1 MTGDKALTTAPS
13 TVCLSVGRSAAAVV
27 TLALHCW
34 SISEAP
40 SRGQHRTI
48 LMAAAATT
56 QRQPLQHAHKLYAVE
71 QQAGNS
77 NSPASVSGNSSERSK
92 AARQRRKT
100 RPFPVSDA
108 EKRKEGGMEGERAR
122 VHGESEKGHESEPRS
137 ASPSLTSVAI
147 CPMLGSRATKLLRRK
162 RIKREVEKCAKDG
175 DFRQQSDA
183 TVVSGG
189 VGGGGGSLLGRQP
202 VPQSRLPGTPAHG
215 GDLPTKQMQY
225 DRDVQCTK

>member
-1 MTGDKALTTAPS
+1 
-13 TVCLSVGRSAAAVV
+13 
-27 TLALHCW
+27 
-34 SISEAP
+34 
-40 SRGQHRTI
+40 
-48 LMAAAATT
+48 MAAAATT

-137 ASPSLTSVAI
+137 ASASLTSVAI
-147 CPMLGSRATKLLRRK
+147 LSHAWISSNETVTAHKNKEGSRKMRK
-162 RIKREVEKCAKDG
+162 G
-175 DFRQQSDA
+175 W
-183 TVVSGG
+183 
-189 VGGGGGSLLGRQP
+189 
-202 VPQSRLPGTPAHG
+202 
-215 GDLPTKQMQY
+215 
-225 DRDVQCTK
+225 